1 MHLDYL
7 RIYSGQVTL
16 KCGVCDGRRVG
27 PIANGRC
34 RESRVVN
41 IRRVA
46 ALLRELAEA
55 LEQEQQAKPRR
66 RTRVEPTHP
75 ANPEA
80 VAKVRRALRRQ
91 GVAA

>member
-1 MHLDYL
+1 
-7 RIYSGQVTL
+7 
-16 KCGVCDGRRVG
+16 
-27 PIANGRC
+27 
-34 RESRVVN
+34 VN

-55 LEQEQQAKPRR
+55 LEQEQPAKARR
-66 RTRVEPTHP
+66 RSSVEPT
-75 ANPEA
+75 NPPRPDA

>member
-16 KCGVCDGRRVG
+16 TCGVCDGRRVG
-27 PIANGRC
+27 SIANGCC
-34 RESRVVN
+34 RESPVVN

-66 RTRVEPTHP
+66 RARVEPTHP
-75 ANPEA
+75 PNPDA